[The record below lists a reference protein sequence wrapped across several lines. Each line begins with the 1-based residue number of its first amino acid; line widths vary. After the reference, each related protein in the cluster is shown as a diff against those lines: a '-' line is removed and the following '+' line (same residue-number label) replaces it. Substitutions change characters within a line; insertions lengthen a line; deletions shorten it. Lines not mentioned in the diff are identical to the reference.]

1 MVATKK
7 AVREQIIAAL
17 NSMPDDVHR
26 FQAGILYERLFES
39 AEWNRSQTVAIT
51 LSTGFEL
58 DTKPIIE
65 AAKQARK
72 QVVVPRTFSTD
83 RRMIFLP
90 LTDATVLKES
100 NFGIMEPEN
109 GTAVTKDQIDLV
121 VVPGLGFTKKGAR
134 LGFGG
139 GYYDRFLADYQGR
152 TVTLAFE
159 AQMFKTPTWPVAD
172 TDVLVQHVITSH

>member
-1 MVATKK
+1 MATKK
-7 AVREQIIAAL
+7 AVREEIIAAL
-17 NSMPDDVHR
+17 SAMPDDVRH
-26 FQAGILYERLFES
+26 FQAGTLYERLFES
-39 AEWNRSQTVAIT
+39 EEWNHSQTVAIT

-58 DTKPIIE
+58 DTQPIIE

-72 QVVVPRTFSTD
+72 EVVIPKTFNTD
-83 RRMIFLP
+83 RSMIFLP
-90 LTDATVLKES
+90 LTDETVMKES

-109 GTAVTKDQIDLV
+109 GTAVPKDQIDLI

-159 AQMFKTPTWPVAD
+159 AQMFKEPTWQVVD

>member
-1 MVATKK
+1 
-7 AVREQIIAAL
+7 
-17 NSMPDDVHR
+17 
-26 FQAGILYERLFES
+26 
-39 AEWNRSQTVAIT
+39 
-51 LSTGFEL
+51 
-58 DTKPIIE
+58 
-65 AAKQARK
+65 QARK
-72 QVVVPRTFSTD
+72 EIVIPKTFNTD
-83 RRMIFLP
+83 RSMIFLP
-90 LTDATVLKES
+90 LTDETVMKES

-109 GTAVTKDQIDLV
+109 GTAVPKDQIDLI

-159 AQMFKTPTWPVAD
+159 AQMFKEPTWQVAD

>member
-1 MVATKK
+1 MTTKK

-17 NSMPDDVHR
+17 IAMPDDVRH
-26 FQAGILYERLFES
+26 FQAGTLYERLFES
-39 AEWNRSQTVAIT
+39 EEWNRSQTVAIT

-58 DTKPIIE
+58 NTQPIID

-72 QVVVPRTFSTD
+72 QIVVPKTFSAD
-83 RRMIFLP
+83 HSMIFLP

-100 NFGIMEPEN
+100 AFGIMEPEN
-109 GTAVTKDQIDLV
+109 GIAVPKSQIDLV

-159 AQMFKTPTWPVAD
+159 AQMFKEPTWRVID